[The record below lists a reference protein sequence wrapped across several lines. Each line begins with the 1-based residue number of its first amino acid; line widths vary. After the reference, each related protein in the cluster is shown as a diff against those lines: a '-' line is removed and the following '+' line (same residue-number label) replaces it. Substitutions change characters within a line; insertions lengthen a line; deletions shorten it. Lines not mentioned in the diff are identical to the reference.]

1 MKRSSEA
8 LSDVVQKAGTGKAET
23 HGSRGPDRE
32 RGEMKAL
39 MKAVLIEDSP
49 TDARLLIREL
59 KTAEL
64 DIEVRRVDS
73 KTGFLEAMGD
83 ALPDVILS
91 DFSVPGFEGDESLE
105 LRNAHFATIPFI
117 FVTGTVG
124 EDVATELL
132 KRGATDFV
140 LKDHLERLPA
150 VILRATSPDP
160 RTEVTGSDRKDVHMV
175 EALAEIMTLLMRPDS
190 GHPDYERVLSLLG
203 TSASVDRVRLQALR
217 KRDGAL
223 VCVLMAEWT
232 ERDLGEPHS
241 EPGFEIDVEG
251 NGLMPWVNHL
261 STGRPVETTTM
272 ESPEPAAS
280 YFRSQR
286 IVSFLAMPI
295 LIAGR
300 LWGFVR
306 FDSCSEVRGW
316 TDVER
321 RLLRA
326 AAEALAADLSLEQ
339 FEDRLRESEDRF
351 RRLTDNARDLIFRY
365 QLHPT
370 QKLEYVNRI
379 CEEMTGYSQEEFAEL
394 DPLGNY
400 LLVHPDDRRAVE
412 EWVRGKDDRV
422 IEARWIRKDG
432 SIIWTEQQ
440 VLHVRDQ
447 GVAAIEGIVRDITDR
462 KRIESDLRALVENS
476 PDGITR
482 MDRDLRYV
490 YVNGTVERWTQLPRE
505 QIIGRTISEVMGLP
519 EGPPPP
525 EIEEFLREV
534 FETGRPKTVERRWES
549 PMGTLLLELKLIPEG
564 PADGPPETILSISRD
579 ITTRKVV
586 EQRLEQ
592 SLAEVRKAD
601 RERRTLLSRWI
612 RSHEDER
619 GRLAAELNDDAIQV
633 IAAVGLRLRILQMSA
648 PAVDPD
654 DIQEALGTVESAITR
669 MRAMIFNLRP
679 PALDKDGLV
688 LTVRNLLER
697 VSREQ
702 IVTQLTHRLEEEPP
716 SDMRMLLY
724 RIIQEAVENTV
735 KHARASTLEV
745 EVADQEGG
753 YYLKVV
759 DDGVGFTTPETG
771 VARVQPLGMDE
782 MRQRAELSGGWLK
795 VQSSRGQGTK
805 LECWVPSVLIA
816 RGA

>member
-1 MKRSSEA
+1 
-8 LSDVVQKAGTGKAET
+8 
-23 HGSRGPDRE
+23 
-32 RGEMKAL
+32 

-49 TDARLLIREL
+49 TDAQLLVLEL
-59 KTAEL
+59 KRAGL
-64 DIEVRRVDS
+64 DVEIRQVDS
-73 KTGFLEAMGD
+73 RNDFLAAMGD

-105 LRNAHFATIPFI
+105 LRNAHFPSIPFI

-124 EDVATELL
+124 EEVATELL

-140 LKDHLERLPA
+140 LKDRLERLPA
-150 VILRATSPDP
+150 VILRATSSPP
-160 RTEVTGSDRKDVHMV
+160 TGPESDRQDIHMV

-190 GHPDYERVLSLLG
+190 GHPDYARVLGLLG
-203 TSASVDRVRLQALR
+203 KSASVDRVRLQALR

-241 EPGFEIDVEG
+241 EPGFEIDVEV

-261 STGRPVETTTM
+261 STGQPVETTTM

-295 LIAGR
+295 MIAGR

-306 FDSCSEVRGW
+306 FDSCSEVRVW

-321 RLLRA
+321 RLLHA
-326 AAEALAADLSLEQ
+326 AAEALAADLSLEH

-370 QKLEYVNRI
+370 RKLEYVNRI
-379 CEEMTGYSQEEFAEL
+379 CEEMTGYTQEEFIAL

-400 LLVHPDDRRAVE
+400 LLVHPDDRRAIE
-412 EWVRGKDDRV
+412 EWVEGGDDR
-422 IEARWIRKDG
+422 ILETRWIRKDG

-490 YVNGTVERWTQLPRE
+490 YVNETVERWTQLSRE
-505 QIIGRTISEVMGLP
+505 QIIGRTIAEVMGLP
-519 EGPPPP
+519 DGPPPP
-525 EIEEFLREV
+525 EIEESLREV
-534 FETGRPKTVERRWES
+534 FETGQPKSVERRWES
-549 PMGTLLLELKLIPEG
+549 PMGTLLLELKLMPEG
-564 PADGPPETILSISRD
+564 PANSPPETILSISRD

-619 GRLAAELNDDAIQV
+619 SRLAAELNDDAIQV
-633 IAAVGLRLRILQMSA
+633 IAAVGLRLQVLQMSA
-648 PAVDPD
+648 PTVDPD
-654 DIQEALGTVESAITR
+654 DIQEALGTVEGAIGR
-669 MRAMIFNLRP
+669 MRTMIFNLRP

-688 LTVRNLLER
+688 VTVRNLLDR
-697 VSREQ
+697 VSHDEQ
-702 IVTQLTHRLEEEPP
+702 IATYLTHRLEEEPP
-716 SDMRMLLY
+716 TDMRILLY

-753 YYLKVV
+753 YYLKVI
-759 DDGVGFTTPETG
+759 DDGVGFTTLETG
-771 VARVQPLGMDE
+771 VAPSQPLGMDE
-782 MRQRAELSGGWLK
+782 MRQRAELSGGWFK
-795 VQSSRGQGTK
+795 VESSQGQGTK
-805 LECWVPSVLIA
+805 LECWVPYVLEI
-816 RGA
+816 GAGR